1 MAYLVWF
8 CSFRSKSSPSVFCRI
23 LHLCFVGL
31 QFFRHCYLG
40 SHFISRLVFAYVF
53 TRKCRFCAHIY
64 HQKTARSR
72 KEKWPPTACNFA
84 HTTPHRATEIHPR
97 SSSLGKLSHTLFPIS
112 FASCHITSRCA
123 SSSLCYQSSSCAAFL
138 SRGTSTSTGVRRM
151 SRCSNTAS
159 SREENFSREPACVV
173 TWRSLAPRGASNRGR
188 GGRDHAP
195 GRIWS
200 DARRPWRE
208 GEQRTRDAEN
218 AGGENRIDVLVRDEE
233 KNRWWIWKGGGGGG
247 SDEADARNDLVVVSK
262 NSLKRIN

>member
-173 TWRSLAPRGASNRGR
+173 TWRSLAPRGASNQGR

-195 GRIWS
+195 DPAVRWLRK
-200 DARRPWRE
+200 RRR
-208 GEQRTRDAEN
+208 GVGD
-218 AGGENRIDVLVRDEE
+218 
-233 KNRWWIWKGGGGGG
+233 GG
-247 SDEADARNDLVVVSK
+247 SHAPLSEGRCGLRRHRRGGWAVHGPALHRKKL
-262 NSLKRIN
+262 LWGAPW